1 MFCNQCQEALNVKGC
16 TKNGVCGKKGEVAD
30 LQDRLLYI
38 LKSIS
43 FYNLK
48 ARAAGVNEEAT
59 DRFVLDSY
67 FATLTNTNF
76 DKQEFESLINKAFK
90 LRDEIK
96 GKLPAEVLAAEKSL
110 PAVATVTPENIGSLD
125 IAVHSTQDEDIR
137 SLREILTFGL
147 KGLAAYAHH
156 AYVLGYKDEGIYEF
170 IEKGLVST
178 TDDSL
183 DMETLL
189 GMVLECGKKG
199 VSVLALLDKGK

>member
-30 LQDRLLYI
+30 LQDRLIYV

-76 DKQEFESLINKAFK
+76 DKQEFESLINKGFK

-96 GKLPAEVLAAEKSL
+96 GKLPAEALAAE
-110 PAVATVTPENIGSLD
+110 
-125 IAVHSTQDEDIR
+125 
-137 SLREILTFGL
+137 
-147 KGLAAYAHH
+147 
-156 AYVLGYKDEGIYEF
+156 
-170 IEKGLVST
+170 
-178 TDDSL
+178 
-183 DMETLL
+183 
-189 GMVLECGKKG
+189 
-199 VSVLALLDKGK
+199 